1 LQVSSTVRTGPGQ
14 WWSEVVATFG
24 LVLVV
29 VACRGQPPSRAPIAV
44 GAYIAAAYW
53 FTAST
58 SFANPAVTLARGF
71 TATFSGVEP
80 SGIAAFMLAQLVGAL
95 LALAA
100 AAVLDPERAA
110 G

>member
-1 LQVSSTVRTGPGQ
+1 MGRTYVAFQHEVSPTNHDLYVA
-14 WWSEVVATFG
+14 WSDDDGATW
-24 LVLVV
+24 
-29 VACRGQPPSRAPIAV
+29 SAPVAV

-71 TATFSGVEP
+71 TATFSGIDP
-80 SGIAAFMLAQLVGAL
+80 SGIPAFVLAQIAGAG
-95 LALAA
+95 LAVWLSGSTN
-100 AAVLDPERAA
+100 ESS